1 MVQSIPVGSSA
12 RRAALL
18 ARLGRAVVAGLGLQR
33 LRVGLIRR

>member
-18 ARLGRAVVAGLGLQR
+18 ARLRRALVAGLGLQR
-33 LRVGLIRR
+33 LRTGPIRG